1 MIKIP
6 DYIFCFTKFVS
17 FFGLDYEAPSDDN
30 KNDKMVTVHKKT
42 EEGDQKK
49 AYIRKTKKNRIK
61 DRRTFDAQTHL
72 HSLYIDKTIELLT
85 EKNELDK
92 QDVVKAYFMMS
103 EDLVR
108 FLTSKNYYTIASD
121 KRASWALLVFF
132 YIPHIACIIGS
143 HQKKFGLPDELI
155 EHDFMFPYRDLKS
168 GTVITPNKRFY
179 KYCNYFMRYIDE
191 KEGSSI
197 LKFLYYLDELNKKST
212 IPGFD
217 KKRQILEE
225 IAEVDLFKSK
235 IPEVDILFYAVI
247 VSGNIYNELK
257 NSFGEIHAL
266 ELFDYF
272 KVCMGMQEQH
282 LNDDFIDY
290 SNRFKMYFSLY
301 MSFFEMDC
309 IRTLKLLNAANE
321 PDYDLEEVE
330 GSRDQF
336 LTILLNNFDAFL
348 HATNTETQNQLDEIN
363 IDGKKGVF
371 RDYIYDELELDHEN
385 LISILMELEDIFTAY
400 WELSWIALEEPY
412 VAQLLQSLKTNKFYS
427 NYEYEYLYYDALNE
441 FAKNN
446 FDSAQKKLLAI
457 DKNFSDIRAGDTW
470 HDIAVYLIILKL
482 INSDTEVRFSH
493 LNPLIKL
500 WIEAQADQC
509 FYQHYSD
516 KPKEKSNQDY
526 FDEIHLIMS
535 DFNRI
540 GYARYKDTPCIKYTP
555 YQKLDNF
562 IGDFYALDE
571 TINVDVAIGETLV
584 KPTLESLMLGSK
596 AKYGINSYFVV
607 LFEFKAVHIFEPQ
620 NYKKAVSFY
629 ECSEMH
635 SENISRLA
643 QDEQKLK
650 QIYEAIKEMSN
661 HLPEKK

>member
-6 DYIFCFTKFVS
+6 DYIFCVTKFVS

-30 KNDKMVTVHKKT
+30 KNDKMTAVHKET
-42 EEGDQKK
+42 EEGDQNK

-212 IPGFD
+212 IPSFD

-257 NSFGEIHAL
+257 DSFGEIHAL

-272 KVCMGMQEQH
+272 KVCVELRKKH
-282 LNDDFIDY
+282 LDEDFIGGDAFRDY
-290 SNRFKMYFSLY
+290 LSKY
-301 MSFFEMDC
+301 MDFYD
-309 IRTLKLLNAANE
+309 INNIYALKFLNPDNE
-321 PDYDLEEVE
+321 KDYDLDMVKALRLEDLFEHFE
-330 GSRDQF
+330 NYLYDTN
-336 LTILLNNFDAFL
+336 LKTKNILDK
-348 HATNTETQNQLDEIN
+348 IN
-363 IDGKKGVF
+363 IDGEKGIF
-371 RDYIYDELELDHEN
+371 RDHIYDELDLDHEN
-385 LISILMELEDIFTAY
+385 LIIILMELEDIFTSY
-400 WELSWIALEEPY
+400 WKPSWGALDEAN
-412 VAQLLQSLKTNKFYS
+412 VLKLLQSLKANKFYE
-427 NYEYEYLYYDALNE
+427 NYKQEYLYYDALSD
-441 FAKNN
+441 FAKNH
-446 FDSAQKKLLAI
+446 FKLARKKLLAL
-457 DKNFSDIRAGDTW
+457 DKKISDSSSGDTW
-470 HDIAVYLIILKL
+470 HDITVYLIILKL
-482 INSDTEVRFSH
+482 INSDSEVRFAH
-493 LNPLIKL
+493 LNPLIKT
-500 WIEAQADQC
+500 WIEAQSDQS
-509 FYQHYSD
+509 FYRYYLD
-516 KPKEKSNQDY
+516 KPNEKNNQNY
-526 FDEIHLIMS
+526 FDEIHCIMS
-535 DFNRI
+535 DFNRK
-540 GYARYKDTPCIKYTP
+540 GYARYEGKLCEKYTP
-555 YQKLDNF
+555 YQKLDDF

-571 TINVDVAIGETLV
+571 QINAGAKIGETVV
-584 KPTLESLMLGSK
+584 KPALEELMLGSK
-596 AKYGINSYFVV
+596 AKYGINSYFVA

-620 NYKKAVSFY
+620 HFKTAVSFY
-629 ECSEMH
+629 ESSGMQ
-635 SENISRLA
+635 SKNIAKLA
-643 QDEQKLK
+643 QDEQKLNS
-650 QIYEAIKEMSN
+650 IYEAIKEMSKST
-661 HLPEKK
+661 E

>member
-6 DYIFCFTKFVS
+6 EYIFCFTKFVS

-30 KNDKMVTVHKKT
+30 KNDKMTAVHKET
-42 EEGDQKK
+42 EEGDQNK

-168 GTVITPNKRFY
+168 GTVITPNKRLY
-179 KYCNYFMRYIDE
+179 DYFNNFTRSLTQTEQALIPEFLDYLNE
-191 KEGSSI
+191 
-197 LKFLYYLDELNKKST
+197 LKRKST
-212 IPGFD
+212 IPSFD

-225 IAEVDLFKSK
+225 IAEVDLFKLK

-290 SNRFKMYFSLY
+290 SNRFKTYFSLY

-330 GSRDQF
+330 GSRDKF

-348 HATNTETQNQLDEIN
+348 HATNTQTQNQLDEIN

-371 RDYIYDELELDHEN
+371 RDYIYDELDLDHEN
-385 LISILMELEDIFTAY
+385 LISILMELEDIFTSY
-400 WELSWIALEEPY
+400 WKPSWGALDEAN
-412 VAQLLQSLKTNKFYS
+412 VLKLLQSLKANKFYE
-427 NYEYEYLYYDALNE
+427 NYKQEYLYYDALSD
-441 FAKNN
+441 FAKNH
-446 FDSAQKKLLAI
+446 FKLARKKLLAL
-457 DKNFSDIRAGDTW
+457 DKKISDSSSGDTW
-470 HDIAVYLIILKL
+470 HDITVYLIILKL
-482 INSDTEVRFSH
+482 INSDSEVRFAH
-493 LNPLIKL
+493 LNPLIKT
-500 WIEAQADQC
+500 WIEAQSDQS
-509 FYQHYSD
+509 FYRYYLD
-516 KPKEKSNQDY
+516 KPNEKNNQNY
-526 FDEIHLIMS
+526 FDEIHCIMS
-535 DFNRI
+535 DFNRK
-540 GYARYKDTPCIKYTP
+540 GYARYEGKLCEKYTP
-555 YQKLDNF
+555 YQKLDDF
-562 IGDFYALDE
+562 IGDFYAVDE
-571 TINVDVAIGETLV
+571 QINAGAKIGETVV
-584 KPTLESLMLGSK
+584 KPALEELMLGSK
-596 AKYGINSYFVV
+596 AKYGINSYFVA

-620 NYKKAVSFY
+620 HFKTAVSFY
-629 ECSEMH
+629 ESSGMQ
-635 SENISRLA
+635 SKNIAKLA
-643 QDEQKLK
+643 QDEQKLNS
-650 QIYEAIKEMSN
+650 IYEAIKEMSKST
-661 HLPEKK
+661 E

>member
-1 MIKIP
+1 M
-6 DYIFCFTKFVS
+6 T
-17 FFGLDYEAPSDDN
+17 A
-30 KNDKMVTVHKKT
+30 VHKET
-42 EEGDQKK
+42 EEGDQNK

-212 IPGFD
+212 IPSFD

-257 NSFGEIHAL
+257 DSFGEIHAL

-272 KVCMGMQEQH
+272 KVCVELRKKH
-282 LNDDFIDY
+282 LDEDFIGGDAFRDY
-290 SNRFKMYFSLY
+290 LSKY
-301 MSFFEMDC
+301 MDFYD
-309 IRTLKLLNAANE
+309 INNIYALKFLNPDNE
-321 PDYDLEEVE
+321 KDYDLDMVKALRLEDLFEHFE
-330 GSRDQF
+330 NYLYDTN
-336 LTILLNNFDAFL
+336 LKTKNILDK
-348 HATNTETQNQLDEIN
+348 IN
-363 IDGKKGVF
+363 IDGEKGIF
-371 RDYIYDELELDHEN
+371 RDHIYDELDLDHEN
-385 LISILMELEDIFTAY
+385 LIIILMELEDIFTSY
-400 WELSWIALEEPY
+400 WKPSWGALDEAN
-412 VAQLLQSLKTNKFYS
+412 VLKLLQSLKANKFYE
-427 NYEYEYLYYDALNE
+427 NYKQEYLYYDALSD
-441 FAKNN
+441 FAKNH
-446 FDSAQKKLLAI
+446 FKLARKKLLAL
-457 DKNFSDIRAGDTW
+457 DKKISDSSSGDTW
-470 HDIAVYLIILKL
+470 HDITVYLIILKL
-482 INSDTEVRFSH
+482 INSDSEVRFAH
-493 LNPLIKL
+493 LNPLIKT
-500 WIEAQADQC
+500 WIEAQSDQS
-509 FYQHYSD
+509 FYRYYLD
-516 KPKEKSNQDY
+516 KPNEKNNQNY
-526 FDEIHLIMS
+526 FDEIHCIMS
-535 DFNRI
+535 DFNRK
-540 GYARYKDTPCIKYTP
+540 GYARYEGKLCEKYTP
-555 YQKLDNF
+555 YQKLDDF

-571 TINVDVAIGETLV
+571 QINAGAKIGETVV
-584 KPTLESLMLGSK
+584 KPALEELMLGSK
-596 AKYGINSYFVV
+596 AKYGINSYFVA

-620 NYKKAVSFY
+620 HFKTAVSFY
-629 ECSEMH
+629 ESSGMQ
-635 SENISRLA
+635 SKNIAKLA
-643 QDEQKLK
+643 QDEQKLNS
-650 QIYEAIKEMSN
+650 IYEAIKEMSKST
-661 HLPEKK
+661 E